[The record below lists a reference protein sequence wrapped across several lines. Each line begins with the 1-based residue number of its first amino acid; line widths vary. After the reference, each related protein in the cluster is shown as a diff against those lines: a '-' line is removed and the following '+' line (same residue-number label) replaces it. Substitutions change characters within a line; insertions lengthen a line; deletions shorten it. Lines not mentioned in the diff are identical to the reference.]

1 MFEGEHWQRRCIF
14 CKCTGDD
21 DDSAWCSG
29 ACRRLTRAAATPRTW
44 ATSFLFE
51 YFAAFAAMELFDVVT
66 AAAQMMLV
74 RPCTFDA
81 DACARGYNES
91 MRGLS
96 LHPARTLDSYAA
108 ATCFRRVIMGY
119 SMALGP
125 RLLLH
130 LHTALR
136 PQIQAFFAGN
146 LGLGWVYEEALQQHS
161 ILIVRKGPA
170 MAPVMFGPT
179 FAIIHAHLKLYSPPS
194 RCRAS
199 TACRCS
205 QCAVNCRHLPPPA

>member
-1 MFEGEHWQRRCIF
+1 MPPPHSRCSNPKNI
-14 CKCTGDD
+14 GHLISD
-21 DDSAWCSG
+21 
-29 ACRRLTRAAATPRTW
+29 
-44 ATSFLFE
+44 E

-74 RPCTFDA
+74 RPCAFDA

-136 PQIQAFFAGN
+136 PQIQAFFCAQ
-146 LGLGWVYEEALQQHS
+146 LGARMGLRGS
-161 ILIVRKGPA
+161 IAAAFYFDGAQKG
-170 MAPVMFGPT
+170 
-179 FAIIHAHLKLYSPPS
+179 
-194 RCRAS
+194 RRW
-199 TACRCS
+199 R
-205 QCAVNCRHLPPPA
+205 Q